1 MDELIRIDGG
11 AGSGSG
17 QLLRAALAL
26 SIGTGQGFE
35 MVEIRP
41 RHPRPGL
48 EPHHVATA
56 RALALVCEASVSG
69 VFDGSPELRFEPGAA
84 VRGGRFRFELTRSG
98 AATLL
103 GQTVATVLGLADAES
118 EVAIT
123 GPTHLPASPAYH
135 YLSRHWAALVGKLGL
150 DVKYRLERA
159 GFHPP
164 AGGEHAASVQPWRR
178 PGSLGLDE
186 RGELVSIAASLG
198 VARLGDELGARIE
211 GAVRHRLW
219 ETRRLEAEWRREA
232 FPSAS
237 PGSFLMLEAVFE
249 RGRAAWCE
257 LGERGGVPEQL
268 GDRVARRLLA
278 FLDGEASVDA
288 CVADQLVVPLALAG
302 GGGCIATPAL
312 TPHLL
317 GVVETAQRFG
327 VPVRVEGRSGGP
339 GTVEV
344 ERC

>member
-48 EPHHVATA
+48 EPHHVATV
-56 RALALVCEASVSG
+56 RALALVCEASVGG
-69 VFDGSPELRFEPGAA
+69 VFDGSPELRFEPGAV
-84 VRGGRFRFELTRSG
+84 VRGGSFRFELARSG

-103 GQTVATVLGLADAES
+103 GQTVATALGFADSPSELAL
-118 EVAIT
+118 T
-123 GPTHLPASPAYH
+123 GPTHLPASPPFH
-135 YLSRHWAALVGKLGL
+135 YLARHWAALVAKLGL
-150 DVKYRLERA
+150 DVAYRLERA

-164 AGGEHAASVQPWRR
+164 AGGEHTARVEPWRR
-178 PGSLGLDE
+178 PGSLDLEE
-186 RGELVSIAASLG
+186 RGELVSITARVG

-211 GAVRHRLW
+211 AAVRHRLW
-219 ETRRLEAEWRREA
+219 ETRRLEAEWHHEV

-237 PGSFLMLEAVFE
+237 PGAFVLLEAVFE
-249 RGRAAWCE
+249 RGRAAWCQ
-257 LGERGGVPEQL
+257 LSERGGVPEQL

-278 FLDGEASVDA
+278 FLEGEASVDA
-288 CVADQLVVPLALAG
+288 CAADQLVVPLALAG
-302 GGGCIATPAL
+302 GGGRFATPAL

-317 GVVETAQRFG
+317 GVVETAQSFG
-327 VPVRVEGRSGGP
+327 IPVRVEGRSGGP
-339 GTVEV
+339 GTVEI

>member
-1 MDELIRIDGG
+1 VADLIRIDGST
-11 AGSGSG
+11 GSSSG
-17 QLLRAALAL
+17 QRLRAALAL

-48 EPHHVATA
+48 EPHHVATV
-56 RALALVCEASVSG
+56 RALALVSEAGVGG
-69 VFDGSPELRFEPGAA
+69 VFDGSPELRFEPGA
-84 VRGGRFRFELTRSG
+84 VRGGRFRFELASGG

-103 GQTVATVLGLADAES
+103 GQVTATALGLADSES
-118 EVAIT
+118 EMAVT
-123 GPTHLPASPAYH
+123 GPTHLPSSPAYH
-135 YLSRHWAALVGKLGL
+135 YLAGHWAALVGKLGL
-150 DVKYRLERA
+150 DVRYHLERA

-164 AGGEHAASVQPWRR
+164 AGGEHGAAVQPWRR

-186 RGELVSIAASLG
+186 RGELVSVRASLG
-198 VARLGDELGARIE
+198 VARLGEDHASRLEQ
-211 GAVRHRLW
+211 AVRHRLW
-219 ETRRLEAEWRREA
+219 ETRRLEAEWRREE

-237 PGSFLMLEAVFE
+237 PGSFVMLEAVFE
-249 RGRAAWCE
+249 RGRAAWCP
-257 LGERGGVPEQL
+257 LGERGVPPEQL

-278 FLDGEASVDA
+278 FLGGEASVDA
-288 CVADQLVVPLALAG
+288 DVADQLVVPLALAG
-302 GGGCIATPAL
+302 GGGSYATPAL

-327 VPVRVEGRSGGP
+327 VKVRVSGRSGGP